1 MGNLTQRQCETIKC
15 PSNKKMVNHYDGDGL
30 YLRVT
35 SKGNKSWL
43 YFFTW
48 SKKRNLMSI
57 GSYPN
62 PYSLALARQ
71 EKDKLKKILAE
82 GRNPK
87 IDRDKYKAE
96 VAGASL
102 QTIEHIYMAVRN
114 ERINSKTNKWSVG
127 HTRRVG
133 FTWKHLKPIAK
144 VPIAELTKKRLR
156 ELLVSINQGIGAS
169 TGDKSKA
176 LMSAIYSYA
185 VANDIVPKNLIGDF
199 AKDSELRKRKPQDVE
214 QQPPIPF
221 GRLGEAFTLINES
234 AMNLVTRYALFCLQ
248 YTSLRVNSLLSSRW
262 ENYDSTKSLLSIHK
276 EFVKNDKAINCPV
289 IKEMKDIFDAL
300 KLMQHNGNNEWT
312 KKCFI
317 FSTDGRKHL
326 DLQAPNNALK
336 KLIAKN
342 KMGFRAVPHGFRN
355 TCETH
360 WVKSNFMPTAI
371 NVQQDHK
378 STTGDAV
385 RDRYISK
392 DEDFFLER
400 TRMIKSIAKLI
411 KDAMRD
417 YAHLQTTINN
427 SKSSSPMM
435 STSDTID
442 AT

>member
-1 MGNLTQRQCETIKC
+1 
-15 PSNKKMVNHYDGDGL
+15 
-30 YLRVT
+30 
-35 SKGNKSWL
+35 
-43 YFFTW
+43 
-48 SKKRNLMSI
+48 
-57 GSYPN
+57 
-62 PYSLALARQ
+62 
-71 EKDKLKKILAE
+71 
-82 GRNPK
+82 
-87 IDRDKYKAE
+87 
-96 VAGASL
+96 
-102 QTIEHIYMAVRN
+102 
-114 ERINSKTNKWSVG
+114 
-127 HTRRVG
+127 
-133 FTWKHLKPIAK
+133 
-144 VPIAELTKKRLR
+144 
-156 ELLVSINQGIGAS
+156 
-169 TGDKSKA
+169 
-176 LMSAIYSYA
+176 
-185 VANDIVPKNLIGDF
+185 
-199 AKDSELRKRKPQDVE
+199 
-214 QQPPIPF
+214 
-221 GRLGEAFTLINES
+221 
-234 AMNLVTRYALFCLQ
+234 MNLVTRYALFCLQ

-392 DEDFFLER
+392 DEDFFEER